1 MTDKDFKITDD
12 PIEGDDDNIGF
23 NAEEEDDEHDTD
35 HDHDDDDDDDDDILN
50 VPFLVA
56 GVLDESGRGGGGK
69 KQKTIPTKPPDGLE
83 WDDNAIIDCWN
94 VTVASHHNHSPT
106 KNLADAKMTTTT
118 DEADTN
124 LSAQYIWKEPIFGR
138 KDELSAESSSHTT
151 SAVVTEG
158 AAAAVANLLESWKP
172 KSLTI
177 PMTAADEEEE
187 Q

>member
-1 MTDKDFKITDD
+1 MTDKDFKITND
-12 PIEGDDDNIGF
+12 PIVGDDDNIDV
-23 NAEEEDDEHDTD
+23 NAEEEELDDEHDT
-35 HDHDDDDDDDDDILN
+35 DDDDDDDDDILN

-56 GVLDESGRGGGGK
+56 GVLDESGRGGGGGK

-94 VTVASHHNHSPT
+94 ITIASHHNHSPT

-118 DEADTN
+118 DDDAAN
-124 LSAQYIWKEPIFGR
+124 LSLQYIWKGPIFGR
-138 KDELSAESSSHTT
+138 KGELSAESSSHTT
-151 SAVVTEG
+151 SAVVREG
-158 AAAAVANLLESWKP
+158 AAAAVANLLENWKP